1 MKAADFDVVAEARR
15 AAEGQLSFFNQMM
28 AVKTSGT
35 SQREAAPM
43 VVPKQ
48 PSGAG
53 AKKK

>member
-28 AVKTSGT
+28 AVKTSAT
-35 SQREAAPM
+35 SQKKSASM
-43 VVPKQ
+43 VPPKQ
-48 PSGAG
+48 ASG